1 MRRSTGRHAR
11 GVRTEE
17 ITAWSKQ
24 FVVVP
29 SDNSI
34 NASFE
39 NLSNHTS
46 EGRGDNPGGGVIL
59 DIGTG
64 DGRFVYQSARENPA
78 KFYLGIDANAKPL
91 GKISMKATRRPAKG
105 GAPNLMF
112 VQAAIEDLPAEL
124 NDTADEIHIHF
135 PWGSLLR
142 AVATGDADILHNL
155 HRISAPACLLE
166 VVIGIDPVR
175 DQSEISRLELPELTV
190 EYLKTTLRPKYA
202 AAGFAFRESGTV
214 APAEWPHLKSSWARR
229 LQPNDR
235 REVVYFIAEAQK

>member
-1 MRRSTGRHAR
+1 M
-11 GVRTEE
+11 
-17 ITAWSKQ
+17 
-24 FVVVP
+24 VVP
-29 SDNSI
+29 SDNST

-39 NLSNHTS
+39 NLSNLTA
-46 EGRGDNPGGGVIL
+46 GGVIL

-64 DGRFVYQSARENPA
+64 DGRFVYQSARENPT

-91 GKISMKATRRPAKG
+91 EKISTKATRRRAKG

-124 NDTADEIHIHF
+124 NDIADEIHIHF

-142 AVATGDADILHNL
+142 AIATGDAEVLKNL
-155 HRISAPACLLE
+155 HRISAANCLLE

-175 DQSEISRLELPELTV
+175 DQSEISRLELPELTAQ
-190 EYLKTTLRPKYA
+190 YLKTTLTQKCE
-202 AAGFAFRESGTV
+202 AAGFQVRESGTV
-214 APAEWPHLKSSWARR
+214 TPDEWPHLKSSWARR
-229 LQPNDR
+229 LQHNDR

>member
-1 MRRSTGRHAR
+1 MI
-11 GVRTEE
+11 V
-17 ITAWSKQ
+17 
-24 FVVVP
+24 
-29 SDNSI
+29 
-34 NASFE
+34 
-39 NLSNHTS
+39 
-46 EGRGDNPGGGVIL
+46 

-64 DGRFVYQSARENPA
+64 DGRFVYQSARENPP

-91 GKISMKATRRPAKG
+91 EKISTKATRPPAKG

-142 AVATGDADILHNL
+142 AVASGDVEVLKNL
-155 HRISAPACLLE
+155 HRVSAPGCLLE

-175 DQSEISRLELPELTV
+175 DQTEVARLELPPLSADYIRTVLTS
-190 EYLKTTLRPKYA
+190 KYQT
-202 AAGFAFRESGTV
+202 AGFKIRECGNG
-214 APAEWPHLKSSWARR
+214 APAEWAHLKSSWARR
-229 LQPNDR
+229 LQHNDR